1 MKHRKIIIEFKT
13 PAGDKQLDGIE
24 VKFSVE
30 KLMSAVMNKANI
42 EICNLTQ
49 EDIEYLTTYTS
60 QFIAINERKRI
71 RIFAG
76 YEEDGVS
83 LIFDGDIVE
92 GMPSQPPDRWIRCK
106 ALSGYYSNKEVVSKT
121 ITGDVSVKE
130 VCNEASKLLKIP
142 MIYESVNL
150 KKISD
155 FSFTGDKTKILKDLN
170 ELGGI
175 TAYEDDGT
183 LFVIDKDKPRT
194 SLDVRYIDETSG
206 LIGIPKPDPIG
217 IELTVLLDN
226 SLKIGQRIYIESK
239 IFPSASG
246 EYFIYELNHTGD
258 LRGVEFYTKIKARRF
273 NSGVTEL

>member
-1 MKHRKIIIEFKT
+1 MKHRKIIVEFKT

-24 VKFSVE
+24 VKFSVN
-30 KLMSAVMNKANI
+30 KLMSAVMNKADI

-60 QFIAINERKRI
+60 QFIAINQRKRV
-71 RIFAG
+71 RLWAG

-92 GMPSQPPDRWIRCK
+92 GMPTNPPDRWIKCK

-121 ITGDVSVKE
+121 LGGDVSVKDL
-130 VCNEASKLLKIP
+130 CTEASNLLNLP
-142 MIYESVNL
+142 MVFESESV

-155 FSFTGDKTKILKDLN
+155 FSFTGDKTKIIKDLN

-183 LFVIDKDKPRT
+183 LFVLDKDMPRK
-194 SLDVRYIDETSG
+194 SVDVRYISETSG

-217 IELTVLLDN
+217 IECTVLLDN

-246 EYFIYELNHTGD
+246 EYFIYELKHSGD
-258 LRGVEFYTKIKARRF
+258 LRGTEFYTNIKARRF
-273 NSGVTEL
+273 NSVAT

>member
-1 MKHRKIIIEFKT
+1 MKHRKIIVEFKT

-24 VKFSVE
+24 VKFSVN
-30 KLMSAVMNKANI
+30 KLMSAVMNKADI
-42 EICNLTQ
+42 EICNLSQ
-49 EDIEYLTTYTS
+49 EDIEFLTTYTS
-60 QFIAINERKRI
+60 QFIAINQRKRI
-71 RIFAG
+71 RLWAG

-92 GMPSQPPDRWIRCK
+92 GMPTNPPDRWIKCK

-121 ITGDVSVKE
+121 LGGDVSVKDL
-130 VCNEASKLLKIP
+130 CTEASNLLNLP
-142 MIYESVNL
+142 MVFESESV

-155 FSFTGDKTKILKDLN
+155 FSFTGDKTKIIKDLN

-183 LFVIDKDKPRT
+183 LFVLDKDTPRK
-194 SLDVRYIDETSG
+194 SVGVRYISEMSG

-217 IELTVLLDN
+217 IECTVLLDN

-246 EYFIYELNHTGD
+246 EYFIYELKHSGD
-258 LRGVEFYTKIKARRF
+258 LRGTEFYTNIKARRF
-273 NSGVTEL
+273 NSVAT